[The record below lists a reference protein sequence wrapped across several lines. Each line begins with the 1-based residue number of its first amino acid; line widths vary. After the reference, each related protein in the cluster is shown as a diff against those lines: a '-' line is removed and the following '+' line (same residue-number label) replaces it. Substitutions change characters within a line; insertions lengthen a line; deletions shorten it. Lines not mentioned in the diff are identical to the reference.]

1 MTSLPCLQNVYYIH
15 LLETVHQLNLAK
27 VWQLMEKRSTFLY
40 HHKVLVSLSGMTS
53 HLICTKSIVH
63 QNRLEFQVN
72 RSGRDFSLGQ
82 RRVDGVQAAAQ
93 PLPQPRPRPTP
104 PYWLQLAARGAAWRR
119 DRALRSGQSRSG
131 SFKRPNLLQ
140 LLLHPLNNFAAS
152 L

>member
-1 MTSLPCLQNVYYIH
+1 MTSLPCLQNVYCIH
-15 LLETVHQLNLAK
+15 LLETIHQLIPAQ

-119 DRALRSGQSRSG
+119 DRAQRINQSRSG